1 VATTAATGGER
12 EAALARAPAARLVG
26 ASNTRRALR
35 QFFRNR
41 PAVIGVAVV
50 LVWVAIALLAPVIAP
65 YDPID
70 QDVKNRL
77 QAPSAVHWLGSDGLG
92 RDVFSR
98 VLYGGRISL
107 PVAATVVVVAA
118 LFGTILGGLAGFV
131 GTWLDE
137 AAMRL
142 VDMVLAFPSLI
153 LALAIAAALGPSIQN
168 SMLALLIVWWPPYAR
183 LVRGQVLSLKNRDYV
198 SAARALGLR
207 DARILSRHVLPNAI
221 GPILVL
227 MTSDF
232 GAAIIITAALSFLGV
247 GAVPPTPEWGA
258 MVSEGREL
266 MAQWWI
272 ATFPG
277 LAIFS
282 VAMACNFIGDGLR
295 DAIDPRLRLR

>member
-1 VATTAATGGER
+1 MATTATTIVER
-12 EAALARAPAARLVG
+12 EAARGPAVAAGVAG
-26 ASNTRRALR
+26 ASNARRALR
-35 QFFRNR
+35 QFLRNR
-41 PAVIGVAVV
+41 PAMLGLAVV
-50 LVWVAIALLAPVIAP
+50 LIWVVVALLAPVIAP

-77 QAPSAVHWLGSDGLG
+77 QGPSAAHWFGVDGLG

-98 VLYGGRISL
+98 VLYGGRVSL
-107 PVAATVVVVAA
+107 PVAGVVVLLAA
-118 LFGTILGGLAGFV
+118 LFGTLVGGLAGFV
-131 GTWLDE
+131 GKWFDE

-142 VDMVLAFPSLI
+142 VDVVLAFPSLI

-168 SMLALLIVWWPPYAR
+168 SMLAMLIVWWPPYAR
-183 LVRGQVLSLKNRDYV
+183 VVRGQVLSLKSRDYV

-207 DARILSRHVLPNAI
+207 DSRILLRHVLPNAI
-221 GPILVL
+221 GPIVVIAT
-227 MTSDF
+227 MDVGT
-232 GAAIIITAALSFLGV
+232 AIIITAALSFLGV

-282 VAMACNFIGDGLR
+282 VAIACNFMGDGLR